1 MNNDLKLIVFPNAK
15 FLGDKINKNLK
26 FLNNSNDTYI
36 VPIIS
41 NRFSNGEGKIKI
53 NETIYIIKLISRK
66 SIKREF
72 TILFYNTKV
81 VRFYTQKLLTK
92 ESESDII

>member
-41 NRFSNGEGKIKI
+41 NRFSN
-53 NETIYIIKLISRK
+53 
-66 SIKREF
+66 
-72 TILFYNTKV
+72 
-81 VRFYTQKLLTK
+81 
-92 ESESDII
+92 

>member
-41 NRFSNGEGKIKI
+41 NRFSNWEGKIKI
-53 NETIYIIKLISRK
+53 NETTYIIKLISRK

-81 VRFYTQKLLTK
+81 VRFYTQNVEL
-92 ESESDII
+92 